1 VHDCA
6 VVSAPA
12 IEVRGGRRR
21 GELFVAAAALAW
33 SSVGVLQRGLS
44 VDTPT
49 QVAGRAAFAC
59 VALAVF
65 VTISSQGRPI
75 EAFRSTGRAGLAVA
89 VCMAIASGSFIVAL
103 NHATVASVFFIQ
115 AVAPVAAALLAWFA
129 LREAITRRA
138 LVSMTAALVGVSLMV
153 GTPGSGS
160 ALGLAA
166 AFVMA
171 LAFSA
176 AIIITR
182 HRRDVSMTPAVCL
195 SQVLLVLVFGAFAEP
210 STVTRQDLGLFVL
223 LGCGQMALGL
233 ALFTAGARLIPAPE
247 AALISLLEIVLGP
260 LWVWI
265 ALSEQPPLLTLAGG
279 AVIILAVLLLA
290 TQSTQSRERSR
301 RLSAGPSSP

>member
-1 VHDCA
+1 
-6 VVSAPA
+6 VVRTPA

-21 GELFVAAAALAW
+21 GQVFVAAAALAW
-33 SSVGVLQRGLS
+33 SSVGVLQRELS

-49 QVAGRAAFAC
+49 QVAGRAGFAC
-59 VALAVF
+59 IALAVF
-65 VTISSQGRPI
+65 VTISSHGRPV
-75 EAFRSTGRAGLAVA
+75 AALRSTGRAGLAVA

-115 AVAPVAAALLAWFA
+115 AVAPVGAALLAWFA

-153 GTPGSGS
+153 GTPGNGS
-160 ALGLAA
+160 ALGLGA

-176 AIIITR
+176 AIVITR
-182 HRRDVSMTPAVCL
+182 HRRDVSMAPAVWL

-210 STVTRQDLGLFVL
+210 SSVTPQNLGLLVL
-223 LGCGQMALGL
+223 LGCGQIALGL
-233 ALFTAGARLIPAPE
+233 ALFTVGARLIPAPE

-265 ALSEQPPLLTLAGG
+265 AHSEQPPLLTLAGG
-279 AVIILAVLLLA
+279 GVIILAVVLLA
-290 TQSTQSRERSR
+290 THSTQSRELSR
-301 RLSAGPSSP
+301 RLGPAPPSP